1 MKDRIKKVNK
11 KVLIAAIKSII
22 SVSFKKLDNMIF
34 VFSKDTK
41 AIYNDNNHLVKDKN
55 SFINPLDKPIKDE
68 KIVKEKKIKST
79 TGIKII

>member
-68 KIVKEKKIKST
+68 KIVQRARGTSKT
-79 TGIKII
+79 R

>member
-1 MKDRIKKVNK
+1 MRDRIKKINK

-41 AIYNDNNHLVKDKN
+41 AFNYQLEDK
-55 SFINPLDKPIKDE
+55 
-68 KIVKEKKIKST
+68 
-79 TGIKII
+79 